1 MVIKK
6 GEDEDPAS
14 TIHHLK
20 SLKMKKKISHHF
32 IPNDKITQEI
42 LINET
47 KKQKNWKPKLDH
59 KLQNVKKTKSYSKSR
74 YKRKQDH

>member
-20 SLKMKKKISHHF
+20 SVKMKKNQPPLHSQWQNYSRN
-32 IPNDKITQEI
+32 PYQW
-42 LINET
+42 
-47 KKQKNWKPKLDH
+47 KKQNNSKPKLDH